1 VAGLALHKAMAQPC
15 NTQVLHLNPACS
27 RVFLDQKFSIC
38 YNNGIQSKKE
48 PDMKAQ
54 ELETKS
60 AGYFAYAAMRDAR
73 MRAVAMWSHYTD
85 KERVRAERMKIGL
98 EQVYAGMVYVNPRGK
113 FIAVKVDQPQVRDRK
128 NLALLEK
135 DYVLEGITKVL
146 TKQGITYRIPK
157 I

>member
-1 VAGLALHKAMAQPC
+1 LSI
-15 NTQVLHLNPACS
+15 TFYDPAEC
-27 RVFLDQKFSIC
+27 RVFLDQKFPIC

-113 FIAVKVDQPQVRDRK
+113 FIAVKVDQPQIRDRK
-128 NLALLEK
+128 TLALLEQ
-135 DYVLEGITKVL
+135 DYVSEGITKVL

>member
-1 VAGLALHKAMAQPC
+1 
-15 NTQVLHLNPACS
+15 
-27 RVFLDQKFSIC
+27 
-38 YNNGIQSKKE
+38 
-48 PDMKAQ
+48 MKAQ

-98 EQVYAGMVYVNPRGK
+98 EQVYAGIVYVNPRGK
-113 FIAVKVDQPQVRDRK
+113 FIAVKVDQPQIRDRK